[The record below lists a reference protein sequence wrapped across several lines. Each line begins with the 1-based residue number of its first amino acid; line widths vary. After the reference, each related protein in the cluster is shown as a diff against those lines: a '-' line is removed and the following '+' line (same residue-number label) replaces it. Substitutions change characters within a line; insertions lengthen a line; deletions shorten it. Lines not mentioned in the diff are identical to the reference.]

1 MYVHK
6 QFLPVYVSEQ
16 TPCQKLKDI
25 RKTVRVFFFWYTLKY
40 IFNIYSLTPGMLTPS
55 VRAPSGV
62 SMSMQYFKRIV
73 KVL

>member
-25 RKTVRVFFFWYTLKY
+25 RKTVRVFFFLVHTQVY
-40 IFNIYSLTPGMLTPS
+40 IQYLLIDPRHAYPQCTCTERCIY
-55 VRAPSGV
+55 VNAI
-62 SMSMQYFKRIV
+62 F
-73 KVL
+73 